1 MADTRYYAT
10 GRRKEAAARV
20 WIKSGSG
27 RVNINGRE
35 ITDYFKREVLRM
47 IMQQPLEASE
57 TQGTFDIVATVRGG
71 GLSGQAGA
79 IRHGVAR
86 ALVKAD
92 EGLRTKLKKFGYLTR
107 DPRKVERKK
116 YGRPKARKRFQYS
129 KR

>member
-27 RVNINGRE
+27 RVSINGRE
-35 ITDYFKREVLRM
+35 INDYFKREVLRM

-57 TQGTFDIVATVRGG
+57 TQGAYDIFATVRGG
-71 GLSGQAGA
+71 GLAGQAGA

-92 EGLRTKLKKFGYLTR
+92 EGLRSKLKKFGYLTR

>member
-27 RVNINGRE
+27 KVSINGRE

-47 IMQQPLEASE
+47 IMSQPLEASE
-57 TQGTFDIVATVRGG
+57 TQGSFDIFATVRGG

-92 EGLRTKLKKFGYLTR
+92 EGLRSKLKKFGYLTR
-107 DPRKVERKK
+107 DSRKVERKK